1 VARQKIFGRTRTSST
16 KEVQA
21 MTKKFLYA
29 LIACGFLLLAQS
41 RGAFAQTQADEHK
54 FEVGGQATTIHLAPT
69 HTTVTT
75 PTVGTFNAEGFDVT
89 TFGVG
94 GRVGY
99 NVNRYVA
106 VEAEFNY
113 FPEKNFNEVAQDR
126 REQFFAGVRVGKRWE
141 KAGVFAK
148 LRPGVMHFDE
158 IPFQTVCSATSC
170 RERGENTLALD
181 AGAVVE
187 YYPTARTI
195 LRFDAGDTIVHF
207 KEAGPT
213 AFSTSTV
220 FTPRQTT
227 HNFQASVGF
236 GFRF

>member
-1 VARQKIFGRTRTSST
+1 
-16 KEVQA
+16 

-29 LIACGFLLLAQS
+29 FIACGFALLAQA
-41 RGAFAQTQADEHK
+41 RGAVAQTQADEHK
-54 FEVGGQATTIHLAPT
+54 FEVGAEVTSIHLAT
-69 HTTVTT
+69 VDTTVTAT
-75 PTVGTFNAEGFDVT
+75 PAGTFNAEGLDVT
-89 TFGVG
+89 TFGYG
-94 GRVGY
+94 GRFGY

-113 FPEKNFNEVAQDR
+113 LPERNFNEVEQSR

-158 IPFQTVCSATSC
+158 LPFHTVCTATGC
-170 RERGENTLALD
+170 RQQDENTFALD

-207 KEAGPT
+207 SRVGPT
-213 AFSTSTV
+213 AQFASSVT
-220 FTPRQTT
+220 TPAQTT
-227 HNFQASVGF
+227 HNFQASAGF

>member
-1 VARQKIFGRTRTSST
+1 
-16 KEVQA
+16 

-29 LIACGFLLLAQS
+29 LAACSLLLLAQRS
-41 RGAFAQTQADEHK
+41 THAQAQTDEHK
-54 FEVGGQATTIHLAPT
+54 FEVGAQVTSIHLAPL
-69 HTTVTT
+69 HSTVTT
-75 PTVGTFNAEGFDVT
+75 TTAGTFNVEGFDVT

-94 GRVGY
+94 ARVGY
-99 NVNRYVA
+99 NLNRYVA

-113 FPEKNFNEVAQDR
+113 FPEKNFNEVSQDR

-141 KAGVFAK
+141 KAGVFVKA
-148 LRPGVMHFDE
+148 RPGAMHFNE
-158 IPFQTVCSATSC
+158 MPFHTVCGPASGSATGC
-170 RERGENTLALD
+170 RETSQITSALD

-195 LRFDAGDTIVHF
+195 LRFDAGDTIIHF
-207 KEAGPT
+207 KQVGPT
-213 AFSTSTV
+213 RFATSTV
-220 FTPRQTT
+220 FTPRQTP

>member
-1 VARQKIFGRTRTSST
+1 MSRKL
-16 KEVQA
+16 
-21 MTKKFLYA
+21 LYA
-29 LIACGFLLLAQS
+29 FVACGFVLLAQS
-41 RGAFAQTQADEHK
+41 RGALAQTQTDEHK
-54 FEVGGQATTIHLAPT
+54 FEVGAQLTSIHLAPT
-69 HTTVTT
+69 DATVTT
-75 PTVGTFNAEGFDVT
+75 TTLGTFNTTGFDVT
-89 TFGVG
+89 TVG
-94 GRVGY
+94 YGARIGY

-113 FPEKNFNEVAQDR
+113 FPQKNFNEVFQSR

-148 LRPGVMHFDE
+148 LRPGTMHFDE
-158 IPFQTVCSATSC
+158 VPFHTVCGGAGCNEKS
-170 RERGENTLALD
+170 ENTLALD

-187 YYPTARTI
+187 YYPTPRTI
-195 LRFDAGDTIVHF
+195 VRFDAGDTIVHF

-213 AFSTSTV
+213 ALFGSTV

-227 HNFQASVGF
+227 HNFQASFGF

>member
-1 VARQKIFGRTRTSST
+1 
-16 KEVQA
+16 
-21 MTKKFLYA
+21 MLKKFLNA
-29 LIACGFLLLAQS
+29 FIVCGFVLIVGQRGALAQ
-41 RGAFAQTQADEHK
+41 AQTDEHK
-54 FEVGGQATTIHLAPT
+54 FEVGGQLTSIHLAPT
-69 HTTVTT
+69 DTTVTT
-75 PTVGTFNAEGFDVT
+75 TTIGTFNAEGFDVT
-89 TFGVG
+89 TFGYG

-99 NVNRYVA
+99 NLNRYVA

-141 KAGVFAK
+141 QAGVFAK

-158 IPFQTVCSATSC
+158 IPFQTVCGGGGC
-170 RERGENTLALD
+170 REKAENTLALD

-195 LRFDAGDTIVHF
+195 LRFDAGDTIIHF
-207 KEAGPT
+207 KSAGPT
-213 AFSTSTV
+213 AMFGSTV

-236 GFRF
+236 GVRF

>member
-1 VARQKIFGRTRTSST
+1 
-16 KEVQA
+16 
-21 MTKKFLYA
+21 MLKKLVYTF
-29 LIACGFLLLAQS
+29 IACGCVLLAQS
-41 RGAFAQTQADEHK
+41 RGALAQTQTDEHK
-54 FEVGGQATTIHLAPT
+54 FEVGAQATTIHLAPVDA
-69 HTTVTT
+69 TVNAT
-75 PTVGTFNAEGFDVT
+75 TVGTFNAQSFDVT
-89 TFGVG
+89 TVGVG
-94 GRVGY
+94 GRIGY

-113 FPEKNFNEVAQDR
+113 FPEKNFNEVFQDR

-158 IPFQTVCSATSC
+158 IPFHTVCGGGGC
-170 RERGENTLALD
+170 RDKAEDTLALD

-187 YYPTARTI
+187 YYPTSRTI

-207 KEAGPT
+207 KSAGPT
-213 AFSTSTV
+213 VFSTSTV
-220 FTPRQTT
+220 TTPSQTT